1 MSYCIINI
9 LANTT
14 VLREFHRGEVVAKRL
29 GSTDLLKTVRTNTQ
43 NLCGLQFRVKVAA
56 ESVSVST
63 SAVKDTEIANFWI
76 YIQHPVDRKLIK
88 IRASGAEHVK
98 HSLPLVTFV
107 IRTSIGRVV
116 NYGLVIRMAFSHF
129 IGRNLIFGNGNRA
142 VPTIRSRKCEVGHG
156 SVDIE
161 KTFVSVFHVYNT

>member
-29 GSTDLLKTVRTNTQ
+29 GSTDILKTVRTSSQ

-76 YIQHPVDRKLIK
+76 YIQHPVDSKLIK
-88 IRASGAEHVK
+88 IRASGAERVK
-98 HSLPLVTFV
+98 RSLPLITFV
-107 IRTSIGRVV
+107 IRTSIGRAV
-116 NYGLVIRMAFSHF
+116 NYVLVIRMVFSHF
-129 IGRNLIFGNGNRA
+129 IGKNLIFDNGNRA
-142 VPTIRSRKCEVGHG
+142 VPPIRSRSAK
-156 SVDIE
+156 SVME
-161 KTFVSVFHVYNT
+161 ESTLRKRL